1 MNYVKMR
8 MRIGFSKRLYLSVI
22 GVFVLFAVCFVLF
35 QFHRE
40 KAYKLELMQNRM
52 QIYNYEMMETLGD
65 RIMEQ
70 KAFMDYVAAHHR
82 EGIHVCV
89 IDTSGNIMLDSNGGG
104 KKVRLRNFKNRPE
117 VRQAMKSGNGY
128 GIYGGGE
135 DGMGPKSFCF
145 ATYFSDENIVVSSSV
160 PYNSRLEHSL
170 EADSQYLIFAVIVT
184 ILLGFVLY
192 RNTHRLGEHIRHLR
206 NFAAKAEGA
215 DQLDTELQM
224 DVPDDELG
232 EISHNIISLYWKL
245 KHSEEDKLRIKRQL
259 TQNMAHELKTPAASI
274 QGYLETIINNPDMSE
289 EQKKHFIERCYAQS
303 IRMSKLLYDMSALT
317 KMDETGRLQMC
328 ESINIASLVASIME
342 DAELEVKKRNMK
354 VETDIPS
361 DTVVKG
367 DMTLLYSIFRNLTDN
382 AIAYAG
388 EGASLKIQCTD
399 KGDRY
404 MFTVA
409 DNGPGV
415 EPQHLAHLF
424 ERFYRVDKG
433 RSRKLGGTGLG
444 MAIVKNAIVLHGGNV
459 VAKHTPGGGL
469 TIEFDIKKDASEKSN

>member
-52 QIYNYEMMETLGD
+52 QIYNYEMMETLGNN
-65 RIMEQ
+65 IMKQE
-70 KAFMDYVAAHHR
+70 AFMDYVASHHR

-117 VRQAMKSGNGY
+117 VRQAMKNGNGY

-135 DGMGPKSFCF
+135 DGMGQKSFCF

-160 PYNSRLEHSL
+160 PYNSKLEHSL
-170 EADSQYLIFAVIVT
+170 EADSQYLIFALIVT

-303 IRMSKLLYDMSALT
+303 IRMSKLLFDMSALT

-328 ESINIASLVASIME
+328 ESINISSLVGAIME
-342 DAELEVKKRNMK
+342 DVELEVKKRNMK

-388 EGASLKIQCTD
+388 DGASLKIQCAD
-399 KGDRY
+399 KGDSY

-469 TIEFDIKKDASEKSN
+469 TIEFDIKKDASEKNN

>member
-1 MNYVKMR
+1 MNYVNMR
-8 MRIGFSKRLYLSVI
+8 MRIGFSKKLYLSVI

-52 QIYNYEMMETLGD
+52 QIYNYEMMESLD
-65 RIMEQ
+65 DDIDNK
-70 KAFMDYVAAHHR
+70 KAFMDYVATHHR

-89 IDTSGNIMLDSNGGG
+89 IDTSGNILLDSRDEG
-104 KKVRLRNFKNRPE
+104 KRIWLRDFKKRPE
-117 VRQAMKSGNGY
+117 IKQAMKTGNGY
-128 GIYGGGE
+128 SIYGGGE
-135 DGMGPKSFCF
+135 DGMGQKSFCF
-145 ATYFSDENIVVSSSV
+145 ATYFAEKNLVVSTTI
-160 PYNSRLEHSL
+160 PYSAKLEHNL

-259 TQNMAHELKTPAASI
+259 TQNVAHELKTPAASI

-289 EQKKHFIERCYAQS
+289 EQKNHFIERCYAQS

-317 KMDETGRLQMC
+317 KMDEAGSLQMC
-328 ESINIASLVASIME
+328 ESINLSSLVASIME
-342 DAELEVKKRNMK
+342 DVELEMKKRNMT
-354 VETDIPS
+354 VITDIPA

-388 EGASLKIQCTD
+388 EGSTLKILCKD
-399 KGDRY
+399 NGDRY

-469 TIEFDIKKDASEKSN
+469 TIEFDLKKNPTEKAN